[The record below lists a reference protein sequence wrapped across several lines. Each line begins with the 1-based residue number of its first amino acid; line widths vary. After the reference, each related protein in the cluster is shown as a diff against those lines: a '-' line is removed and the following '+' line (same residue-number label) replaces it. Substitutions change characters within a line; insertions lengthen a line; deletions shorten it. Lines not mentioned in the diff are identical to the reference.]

1 MSKYFNRA
9 IIGNSKIL
17 ACLDEK
23 AELIRL
29 YYPHIDYLQNV
40 EIYKLGFVRN
50 NKVNWFSDAEL
61 INQYYDGNI
70 VMTKLRYDDTD
81 ILIRDYILLEK
92 NVMVRKI
99 KFNQLTN
106 LMIYSKLKS
115 SPDKL
120 ISGMLV
126 KDSLIQYCPDLY
138 MTTFSNRK
146 VEKAQINNVQTV
158 LKHADLK
165 LEDYIGMSDN
175 SAVMLEAEKEVVIY
189 ITLEKE
195 LKKAFESIDFMRK
208 QNEESLYQE
217 TKKYW
222 REYSE
227 KYLNKYIGDSK
238 FSNREIDII
247 ERTILM
253 YALLADKETGAVLAS
268 PDVDENF
275 TRCGRYGYCWP
286 RDALFINE
294 ALLELGMTELVDKFY
309 NVWAEKTQLTNGLF
323 EQRYYSNGELAPSW
337 GIQIDETASIII
349 GIGKLKDSK
358 KYKDVVSKAVFG
370 LISFLN
376 HDFISK
382 PCFDL
387 WEERKGSHLYSTAS
401 IYEALKVARRILKE
415 FEDCEFLVTEID
427 LLLPAIKEGIKKNF
441 IEKKKMKRSTE
452 DDTTDISNLA
462 VTVPFEVFD
471 VEEEEVKNTVEEIE
485 NKLKLKN
492 GGYLRY
498 SGDNYIGGNAW
509 IIASLWLA
517 MYYIK
522 AGKQERAI
530 ELYNWVTNHADD
542 KGFLPEQIDKETGK
556 TAWITQ
562 LSWSHALYII
572 VGKMLKGK

>member
-23 AELIRL
+23 AELMRL

-40 EIYKLGFVRN
+40 DIYKLGFVRE

-61 INQYYDGNI
+61 INQYYEGNI
-70 VMTKLRYDDTD
+70 VITKLKYDDTD
-81 ILIRDYILLEK
+81 ILIRDYILIEK

-99 KFNQLTN
+99 KFNQRTN

-120 ISGMLV
+120 ISGMV
-126 KDSLIQYCPDLY
+126 VNDALIQYCPDLY
-138 MTTFSNRK
+138 MSTFSK
-146 VEKAQINNVQTV
+146 TKIEKAQINNVQSV

-175 SAVMLEAEKEVVIY
+175 SAIMLKAEKEVVLY
-189 ITLEKE
+189 ITLESE
-195 LKKAFESIDFMRK
+195 LKKALASIENIRK
-208 QNEESLYQE
+208 EKEENLYQE

-227 KYLNKYIGDSK
+227 KYLELYIGNK
-238 FSNREIDII
+238 NFSNKEIDII

-253 YALLADKETGAVLAS
+253 YAILSDKETGAVLAS

-286 RDALFINE
+286 RDALFINN
-294 ALLELGMTELVDKFY
+294 ALLELGMTDLVDKFY
-309 NVWAEKTQLTNGLF
+309 SIWAEKTQLTNGLF

-337 GIQIDETASIII
+337 GIQIDETASIVI
-349 GIGKLKDSK
+349 GIGKLKNRD
-358 KYKDVVSKAVFG
+358 KYKEVVKKAVFG

-376 HDFISK
+376 EDFLSK

-387 WEERKGSHLYSTAS
+387 WEERKDIHLYSTAS
-401 IYEALKVARRILKE
+401 IYQALKVAKNILEKDKE
-415 FEDCEFLVTEID
+415 NEFLIKEID
-427 LLLPAIKEGIKKNF
+427 LILPEMKNAIKKAF
-441 IEKKKMKRSTE
+441 IENSQFKRSI
-452 DDTTDISNLA
+452 DCSKIDISLLA
-462 VTVPFEVFD
+462 PCVPFEIFEPND
-471 VEEEEVKNTVEEIE
+471 EIVKNTVEKIE
-485 NKLKLKN
+485 KELKTIS
-492 GGYLRY
+492 GGFLRY
-498 SGDNYIGGNAW
+498 EGDNYMGGNAW
-509 IIASLWLA
+509 IISSLWLA

-522 AGKQERAI
+522 SDNKERAK
-530 ELYNWVTNHADD
+530 ELYVWVTNHSDD
-542 KGFLPEQIDKETGK
+542 KGFLPEQIDANTGK
-556 TAWITQ
+556 VAWITQ

-572 VGKMLKGK
+572 VGTFLK